1 MPESPLPQDVAD
13 LRRDY
18 RLSALDEVDVADD
31 PIEQFRRWFDD
42 ALRAQVPEPNA
53 MTVASVDPDGQPSA
67 RVLLLKGI
75 DGGGFTFFTN
85 YESRK
90 AGHWERNPR
99 AALVFLWHELERQVR
114 VEGTVTRVS
123 AAESDEYYLRRPLGS
138 RLGAWA
144 SPQSRV
150 IADRAVLERREA
162 EYRERFGDAPPR
174 PAHWGGY
181 RCTPH
186 LVEFWQG
193 RPSRM
198 HDRLRYRLADGR
210 WQLERLAP

>member
-1 MPESPLPQDVAD
+1 MSTSERDIAQ
-13 LRRDY
+13 LRKSYER
-18 RLSALDEVDVADD
+18 AELDEAASLAD
-31 PIEQFRRWFDD
+31 PLAQFDRWLNE
-42 ALRAQVPEPNA
+42 AIAAQVPEPNA
-53 MTVASVDPDGQPSA
+53 MTVASVDADGQPSA
-67 RVLLLKGI
+67 RILLLKGL

-114 VEGTVTRVS
+114 VEGTVARVS

-150 IADRAVLERREA
+150 IADRAVLEQREA
-162 EYRERFGDAPPR
+162 QFRERFGEAPPR

-186 LVEFWQG
+186 AVEFWQG